1 MSLQEIHKKEP
12 TVATPSVYDLA
23 AAPEVW
29 DRKFQFHSTTHVSIG
44 NLDDRWDAI
53 INNLLKNR
61 SATGLIYADKG
72 YGKTSTG
79 IALWQ
84 AAEAKQIVTVPPFV
98 WGSLADMLTATH
110 AWVCY
115 RLQDTRPELIP
126 DIEQK
131 HREIVEV
138 DEETLAQRLVR
149 ENGLS
154 YDQARNTI
162 NHLRE
167 AGRLLEVLSPHQ
179 LLDYLRFTTQILLKS
194 GYNGLLIL
202 PDEFELFKT
211 NLDISQNYQNLK
223 DFIFGVYGEENSPIG
238 CVAFTYNRTFAD
250 IEFRESHILDRF
262 NKPEGS
268 LINLEQLY
276 GQTDFAKYLWDKLTV
291 TLQLSSSERNA
302 VDTDVLEALGQ
313 FLRHPRSR
321 ELMSGP
327 RSVVRTFNRAAQHY
341 IESNRPYSIFNF
353 CDDYLSGN
361 ISYGSKES
369 ETALAYNQITGLPIV
384 HNTTGS
390 DKIVKLLCV
399 HPEGIP
405 SEIFQK
411 YDIPEHA
418 KDIVIQELLGEHV
431 NIKVIGPTLKI
442 YRDDLLGVDELNEI
456 LKMLK
461 GSFSPKDKEFHR
473 AAVSTFKK
481 HILPEIFTKKAGAS
495 LGWISTE
502 TDGKFAFHCRL
513 NAKGTVLADYPDRTL
528 TVDVATEILSAF
540 PPSESQFRTQF
551 VLDTTDGIKNNS
563 CYIASNALNFRFSIQ
578 NPIDPQQVPVDL
590 AKLGELFLPEAITPL
605 LLLSILDFFDS
616 DSIVSMVEAALQEAE
631 VGFLKDRIRNELI
644 RYFFSPEIKTE
655 ADFDLVELSTDL
667 QSVTAGKGFVEN
679 VLRILIPK
687 QFPDYSAVATAA
699 QWKRY
704 LDAYKLALNKIPTL
718 AIRRGIEPMSIAN
731 PDVPGHFGLSSI
743 SAFRNFNNVVGREL
757 LRFEDSTGRQVE
769 VTSKRE
775 QVNVFFSLHR
785 FEKRLMEQIETSSTT
800 IVVDGKA
807 VNAITLPFVHEHTAE
822 LGYAKDEINE
832 LVNILNARGIIE
844 TKNEIGMEHLYIAD
858 VSINFSELEA
868 KLSDIENVIK
878 LAESKG
884 FDYQYEALFS
894 ARDLIQTGG
903 IENDEVQKDELRQ
916 KLNSTE
922 NNFEQYCHNMII
934 TEQNRLEQ
942 QINELETLRL
952 TVPKVL
958 EQQTDYPPV
967 DFSQILFD
975 DIQNHVK
982 RAYVSLSDEI
992 TKIQSKVRD
1001 MVDREVETYQSDQ
1014 ILVKAIGTA
1023 DRLKSERIK
1032 VDIQIKNLSK
1042 RQDDTEELFQLFDPW
1057 RQLARQCHNDKR
1069 SMENSREDMEVGNL
1083 IDRLNVVVDEIRQH
1097 LSDKRQSPKD
1107 ILSNSEYFK
1116 LQIDSINS
1124 EFGTYEKGKENK
1136 FIKYQDNL
1144 ENLLRKLLE
1153 KPHIGVSWNPA
1164 DQDGCYRDTRQKVV
1178 EKLLREV
1185 MGEAR
1190 RQIDSLNRDLRQPI
1204 DILAV
1209 PDELKDKSVALRQD
1223 LQTCDKKFL
1232 AVRSELTIEQV
1243 DTELGNWVST
1253 LISLREDGRT
1263 YLERWEKINEDM
1275 QRFRSALSQTA
1286 QRLHDAVNPLIEDG
1300 TFPSARAIVE
1310 CLEELYELRSNV

>member
-29 DRKFQFHSTTHVSIG
+29 DRKFQFHVATHVSIG
-44 NLDDRWDAI
+44 DLGSRWDAI

-79 IALWQ
+79 ISLWQ

-149 ENGLS
+149 EDGLS
-154 YDQARNTI
+154 YDQARNAI
-162 NHLRE
+162 NHLKRE
-167 AGRLLEVLSPHQ
+167 GRLLDVLSPHQ
-179 LLDYLRFTTQILLKS
+179 LLDYLRFTTQILLQS
-194 GYNGLLIL
+194 GYNGLLVL

-211 NLDISQNYQNLK
+211 NPDISQNYQNLK
-223 DFIFGVYGEENSPIG
+223 DFIFGLYAEENFPIG
-238 CVAFTYNRTFAD
+238 CIAFTYNRTFAD
-250 IEFRESHILDRF
+250 IELRASHILDRF

-276 GQTDFAKYLWDKLTV
+276 GQTDFAKYLWEKLTV
-291 TLQLSSSERNA
+291 TLQLLSSECNA

-341 IESNRPYSIFNF
+341 IESDSPYSIFDF

-361 ISYGSKES
+361 ISYGSQES
-369 ETALAYNQITGLPIV
+369 ETASAYNQIIGLPIV
-384 HNTTGS
+384 RDTTDS

-405 SEIFQK
+405 SECFQK
-411 YDIPEHA
+411 YGIPEQA
-418 KDIVIQELLGEHV
+418 KDVVIQEILGDHV
-431 NIKVIGPTLKI
+431 NIKVTGPALKI

-456 LKMLK
+456 LKMLR
-461 GSFSPKDKEFHR
+461 GTFSPKDKEFHR
-473 AAVSTFKK
+473 AAVRAFRK
-481 HILPEIFTKKAGAS
+481 HVLSEILTKKAGAS
-495 LGWISTE
+495 LGWVITE
-502 TDGKFAFHCRL
+502 TDGNFGFHCRL
-513 NAKGTVLADYPDRTL
+513 DAKGTVLSDYPDRTL
-528 TVDVATEILSAF
+528 TIDVATEILSNF
-540 PPSESQFRTQF
+540 PTSDNQFRTQF
-551 VLDTTDGIKNNS
+551 TLDTTDQVDNA
-563 CYIASNALNFRFSIQ
+563 CYITANSLDFRFNVQ
-578 NPIDPQQVPVDL
+578 QPIDAQRVPEDVG
-590 AKLGELFLPEAITPL
+590 KLGELFLPEFITPL
-605 LLLSILDFFDS
+605 LLLSILDFFDGN
-616 DSIVSMVEAALQEAE
+616 SIVSMVESAKQEAE
-631 VGFLKDRIRNELI
+631 VGFLKERIRNELI
-644 RYFFSPEIKTE
+644 RYFFPPEIKTE
-655 ADFDLVELSTDL
+655 AHFDPVELSMDF
-667 QSVTAGKGFVEN
+667 QSVIAGKDFVEN

-687 QFPDYSAVATAA
+687 QFSDYSAVATAA
-699 QWKRY
+699 QWRRCLRDY
-704 LDAYKLALNKIPTL
+704 RFALGKTPTL
-718 AIRRGIEPMSIAN
+718 AIRRGIEPMSMAN
-731 PDVPGHFGLSSI
+731 PEIPGHFGLSRI

-769 VTSKRE
+769 VTSKQE
-775 QVNVFFSLHR
+775 QVNVFFTLHR
-785 FEKRLMEQIETSSTT
+785 FETQLIEQIQNGSST
-800 IVVDGKA
+800 IIIDGKVVDSIALHSVYERAIEHGYTTEEVGELIDILKA
-807 VNAITLPFVHEHTAE
+807 RAMVESEKEDGIEYLC
-822 LGYAKDEINE
+822 
-832 LVNILNARGIIE
+832 LV
-844 TKNEIGMEHLYIAD
+844 D
-858 VSINFSELEA
+858 VSINFSELES

-884 FDYQYEALFS
+884 FDYQYEVLSS
-894 ARDLIQTGG
+894 ARALIQTVG

-916 KLNSTE
+916 KLGSAE
-922 NNFEQYCHNMII
+922 RHVERYCLEIVG
-934 TEQNRLEQ
+934 TEQNLLEQ
-942 QINELETLRL
+942 QISELETLRL
-952 TVPKVL
+952 SVPTVL

-967 DFSQILFD
+967 DFCQILFD
-975 DIQNHVK
+975 DIQNRVK
-982 RAYVSLSDEI
+982 RAYVSLSNEI
-992 TKIQSKVRD
+992 GKIQSKVRD
-1001 MVDREVETYQSDQ
+1001 RVNREVDTYQSDQ
-1014 ILVKAIGTA
+1014 TLVKAIETA

-1032 VDIQIKNLSK
+1032 VETRIKNLNEE
-1042 RQDDTEELFQLFDPW
+1042 RDDAQELFRLFDPW
-1057 RQLARQCHNDKR
+1057 RQLARQVHSDKR
-1069 SMENSREDMEVGNL
+1069 LMENSREDAEVRNL
-1083 IDRLNVVVDEIRQH
+1083 SDRLNYVVSEIRQC
-1097 LSDKRQSPKD
+1097 LSDNRRSLKD
-1107 ILSNSEYFK
+1107 ILSSYEHFK
-1116 LQIDSINS
+1116 VQIEGIKS
-1124 EFGTYEKGKENK
+1124 EFDTYQTGKESD
-1136 FIKYQDNL
+1136 FIEYQANF
-1144 ENLLRKLLE
+1144 ENLLRELLE

-1164 DQDGCYRDTRQKVV
+1164 DQDGCYHDTRQKVV

-1185 MGEAR
+1185 IGEAR

-1204 DILAV
+1204 NILAV

-1243 DTELGNWVST
+1243 DTKLGNWVST

-1263 YLERWEKINEDM
+1263 YLKRWEKINEDM

-1310 CLEELYELRSNV
+1310 CLEELYKLQSNV